1 MDGMELYG
9 QLNDKLRDLDEA
21 NDRMR
26 ESGYRKAETEKEYR
40 IAKAKKILDL
50 RAEGFPVTIC
60 QDVAMGCVEVA
71 NKRFDRDC
79 AEVEYE
85 TDREAVWSI
94 KTSLRILNDEIARQ
108 TAGR

>member
-40 IAKAKKILDL
+40 IAKAKKILKL
-50 RAEGFPVTIC
+50 RTEGFPVTIC

-71 NKRFDRDC
+71 NRLRTSGSTVTARRSNTRPTARPCGASKRRC
-79 AEVEYE
+79 A
-85 TDREAVWSI
+85 S
-94 KTSLRILNDEIARQ
+94 
-108 TAGR
+108 